1 MAMAVL
7 RFTICFGLSNAG
19 TKGMHYHAS
28 LSIQLL
34 VTGSGYLNSGLH
46 NSMASPLSI
55 EPLGKNSKPN
65 PWLDLLLEL

>member
-1 MAMAVL
+1 
-7 RFTICFGLSNAG
+7 
-19 TKGMHYHAS
+19 MHYHAS

-46 NSMASPLSI
+46 NGMASPLSI